1 MLLPRKERRRRPFF
15 RLSLNFAT
23 YGKTHTHTR
32 AHERALLTIW
42 RDRSRLNISCANC
55 RKFQRQRATPTWVS
69 DIPVFASP
77 CKIERSRKRHSY
89 KPNRYVSNTAQAT
102 AILVRVEPSW
112 VCLLEMG
119 RLVVT
124 KKRNRIIHAD
134 LCCQKL
140 TARFNAFEN
149 IRGWRKYQSFAF
161 AASVCAVVTTV

>member
-1 MLLPRKERRRRPFF
+1 MIFENCPFF

-89 KPNRYVSNTAQAT
+89 KPNRYVSNTRQAT
-102 AILVRVEPSW
+102 AIFVRVEASW

-140 TARFNAFEN
+140 PARFNAFE
-149 IRGWRKYQSFAF
+149 ILGWRKYQSFAF

>member
-1 MLLPRKERRRRPFF
+1 MLLPKKERRRRPFF
-15 RLSLNFAT
+15 RLSLLVLRYIS
-23 YGKTHTHTR
+23 YGNKTHTHTR

-89 KPNRYVSNTAQAT
+89 KPDSYVSNTRQAT
-102 AILVRVEPSW
+102 AIFVRVEASW

-134 LCCQKL
+134 LCWYKL
-140 TARFNAFEN
+140 TADFCSS
-149 IRGWRKYQSFAF
+149 WD
-161 AASVCAVVTTV
+161 

>member
-1 MLLPRKERRRRPFF
+1 MLLPKKERRRRPFF
-15 RLSLNFAT
+15 RLSLLELRYIS
-23 YGKTHTHTR
+23 YGNKTHTHTR

-89 KPNRYVSNTAQAT
+89 KPDSYVSNTRQAT
-102 AILVRVEPSW
+102 AIFVRVEASW

-119 RLVVT
+119 RLVAT
-124 KKRNRIIHAD
+124 KKRNKWRAVYQRLWIVILAAHTSHA
-134 LCCQKL
+134 L
-140 TARFNAFEN
+140 
-149 IRGWRKYQSFAF
+149 
-161 AASVCAVVTTV
+161 AS